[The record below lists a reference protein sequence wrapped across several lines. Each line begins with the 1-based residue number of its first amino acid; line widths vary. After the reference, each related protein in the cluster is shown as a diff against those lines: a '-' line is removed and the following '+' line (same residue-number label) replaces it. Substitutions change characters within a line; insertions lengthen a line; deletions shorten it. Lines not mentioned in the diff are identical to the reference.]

1 MEPARTRLRT
11 ALRSADVET
20 TRAGLTP
27 GPRTAVI
34 WAALRA
40 ELDRRP
46 AELLSVI
53 DVGGG
58 TGGFAVP
65 LALSGHRVTV
75 IDASPD
81 ALASLRRRAVDAGVA
96 DLVSGVQ
103 GDGDQLAALVAPQSA
118 DLVLCHSVLEEVDDP
133 AQVLA
138 SIAAILHAG
147 GAASI
152 VVANRRGAIL
162 AKALAGHIAAAVD
175 LLADEAS
182 GAGGA
187 AGAAGVSGGSAVGG
201 SGAVTGGG
209 GKSQRRFDTESAT
222 ALITAAGFDVESVHG
237 VRVIADIV
245 PGTLV
250 DSDAPALLNFEL
262 AAAGHPP
269 FRDIATQLHLLA
281 RRTG

>member
-1 MEPARTRLRT
+1 
-11 ALRSADVET
+11 VET
-20 TRAGLTP
+20 TRAGLAP

-34 WAALRA
+34 WSALRA

-46 AELLSVI
+46 GEPLSVI

-65 LALSGHRVTV
+65 LAQSGHRVTV

-103 GDGDQLAALVAPQSA
+103 GDGDQLAALVTRQSA

-138 SIAAILHAG
+138 SIAAILRAG

-162 AKALAGHIAAAVD
+162 AKALAGHISAAVD
-175 LLADEAS
+175 LFVDES
-182 GAGGA
+182 RGAGGVGGGA
-187 AGAAGVSGGSAVGG
+187 AGRGGG
-201 SGAVTGGG
+201 SGGGGG
-209 GKSQRRFDTESAT
+209 GKSQRRFDTESAS
-222 ALITAAGFDVESVHG
+222 ALIAAAGFDVESVHG
-237 VRVIADIV
+237 VRVIADII

-250 DSDAPALLNFEL
+250 DSDAQALLNFEL
-262 AAAGHPP
+262 IAADHPP

>member
-1 MEPARTRLRT
+1 
-11 ALRSADVET
+11 
-20 TRAGLTP
+20 
-27 GPRTAVI
+27 VI
-34 WAALRA
+34 WSALRA

-46 AELLSVI
+46 GEPRSVI

-65 LALSGHRVTV
+65 LAQSGHRVTV

-96 DLVSGVQ
+96 DLVTGVQ
-103 GDGDQLAALVAPQSA
+103 GDGDQLATLVAPQSA

-133 AQVLA
+133 TRVLA
-138 SIAAILHAG
+138 SIAAILHVG

-162 AKALAGHIAAAVD
+162 AKALAGHVSAAAD
-175 LLADEAS
+175 LLAEESGGLAS
-182 GAGGA
+182 GA
-187 AGAAGVSGGSAVGG
+187 
-201 SGAVTGGG
+201 G
-209 GKSQRRFDTESAT
+209 GKSQRRFDTESAS
-222 ALITAAGFDVESVHG
+222 ALIAAAGFDVESVHG
-237 VRVIADIV
+237 VRVIADLV

-250 DSDAPALLNFEL
+250 DSDAQALLNFEL

>member
-1 MEPARTRLRT
+1 M
-11 ALRSADVET
+11 ET
-20 TRAGLTP
+20 TRAGLAP

-46 AELLSVI
+46 GKPLSVI

-65 LALSGHRVTV
+65 LAQSGHRVTV

-138 SIAAILHAG
+138 SIAAILRAG

-162 AKALAGHIAAAVD
+162 AKALAGHIAAAAD
-175 LLADEAS
+175 LLAGES
-182 GAGGA
+182 GESSGTAGAAAGSGGGSGGGGA
-187 AGAAGVSGGSAVGG
+187 A
-201 SGAVTGGG
+201 

-222 ALITAAGFDVESVHG
+222 ALIVAAGFDVESVHG

-250 DSDAPALLNFEL
+250 DSDAQALLNFEL
-262 AAAGHPP
+262 LAAGHPP

>member
-1 MEPARTRLRT
+1 
-11 ALRSADVET
+11 VET

-46 AELLSVI
+46 GEPLSVI

-65 LALSGHRVTV
+65 LARSGHRVTV

-133 AQVLA
+133 ARVLA
-138 SIAAILHAG
+138 SIAAILRTG

-175 LLADEAS
+175 LLGEES
-182 GAGGA
+182 GGA
-187 AGAAGVSGGSAVGG
+187 AGRAGG
-201 SGAVTGGG
+201 SGGGAGGG

-222 ALITAAGFDVESVHG
+222 ALIVAAGLDVESVHG
-237 VRVIADIV
+237 VRVIADII

-250 DSDAPALLNFEL
+250 DSDAQSLLNFEL
-262 AAAGHPP
+262 VAAGHPP

>member
-1 MEPARTRLRT
+1 M
-11 ALRSADVET
+11 
-20 TRAGLTP
+20 
-27 GPRTAVI
+27 
-34 WAALRA
+34 
-40 ELDRRP
+40 
-46 AELLSVI
+46 I

-65 LALSGHRVTV
+65 LAQSGHRVTV

-133 AQVLA
+133 ARVLA
-138 SIAAILHAG
+138 SIAAILRAG

-162 AKALAGHIAAAVD
+162 AKALAGHIAAAAD
-175 LLADEAS
+175 LLADET
-182 GAGGA
+182 GGA
-187 AGAAGVSGGSAVGG
+187 AGAAGGGAREGG
-201 SGAVTGGG
+201 GDGAGSDAGGGAGGGGGGG

-222 ALITAAGFDVESVHG
+222 ALIVAAGFDVESVHG

-250 DSDAPALLNFEL
+250 DSDAQSLLNFEL

>member
-1 MEPARTRLRT
+1 
-11 ALRSADVET
+11 VET
-20 TRAGLTP
+20 TRAGLAP

-40 ELDRRP
+40 ELNRR
-46 AELLSVI
+46 AGEALNVI

-65 LALSGHRVTV
+65 LAQSGHRVTV

-81 ALASLRRRAVDAGVA
+81 ALASLGRRAADAGVA

-103 GDGDQLAALVAPQSA
+103 GDGDQLATLIAPRST

-133 AQVLA
+133 AQVVA
-138 SIAAILHAG
+138 SIAAVLREG

-152 VVANRRGAIL
+152 VVANRRGAVL
-162 AKALAGHIAAAVD
+162 AKALAGHVSAATE
-175 LLADEAS
+175 LLADAS
-182 GAGGA
+182 GTTPGA
-187 AGAAGVSGGSAVGG
+187 ARSGGGG
-201 SGAVTGGG
+201 SG
-209 GKSQRRFDTESAT
+209 GKNQRRFDTESAS
-222 ALITAAGFDVESVHG
+222 ALLAGAGFAVESVHG
-237 VRVIADIV
+237 VRVIADLI
-245 PGTLV
+245 PGTLA
-250 DSDAPALLNFEL
+250 DADPQALLRFEL
-262 AAAGHPP
+262 ATAGQPP

>member
-1 MEPARTRLRT
+1 MCWAEPARTHLRP

-34 WAALRA
+34 WSALRA

-46 AELLSVI
+46 GEPLSVI

-65 LALSGHRVTV
+65 LAQSGHRVTV

-133 AQVLA
+133 ARVLA
-138 SIAAILHAG
+138 SIAAILRAG

-162 AKALAGHIAAAVD
+162 AKALA
-175 LLADEAS
+175 
-182 GAGGA
+182 
-187 AGAAGVSGGSAVGG
+187 
-201 SGAVTGGG
+201 
-209 GKSQRRFDTESAT
+209 
-222 ALITAAGFDVESVHG
+222 
-237 VRVIADIV
+237 
-245 PGTLV
+245 
-250 DSDAPALLNFEL
+250 
-262 AAAGHPP
+262 
-269 FRDIATQLHLLA
+269 
-281 RRTG
+281 

>member
-1 MEPARTRLRT
+1 M
-11 ALRSADVET
+11 ET

-34 WAALRA
+34 WSALRA
-40 ELDRRP
+40 ELDRRTGEP
-46 AELLSVI
+46 LSVI

-65 LALSGHRVTV
+65 LAQSGHRVTV

-81 ALASLRRRAVDAGVA
+81 ALASLRRRTADAGVA

-133 AQVLA
+133 AQVLT
-138 SIAAILHAG
+138 SIAAILRVG

-162 AKALAGHIAAAVD
+162 AKALAGHISAAVD
-175 LLADEAS
+175 LLADES
-182 GAGGA
+182 RGA
-187 AGAAGVSGGSAVGG
+187 AAAGVATGRVAASTG
-201 SGAVTGGG
+201 SGA
-209 GKSQRRFDTESAT
+209 GKSQRRFDTESAS

-237 VRVIADIV
+237 VRVIADII

-250 DSDAPALLNFEL
+250 DSDAQSLLNFEL

>member
-1 MEPARTRLRT
+1 M
-11 ALRSADVET
+11 ET

-34 WAALRA
+34 WSALRA
-40 ELDRRP
+40 ELDRRSGEP
-46 AELLSVI
+46 LSVI

-65 LALSGHRVTV
+65 LAQSGHRVTV

-81 ALASLRRRAVDAGVA
+81 ALASLRRRTADAGVA

-138 SIAAILHAG
+138 SIAAILRAG

-162 AKALAGHIAAAVD
+162 AKALAGHISAAVD
-175 LLADEAS
+175 LLADES
-182 GAGGA
+182 RGAGGA
-187 AGAAGVSGGSAVGG
+187 SVATGRVAAG
-201 SGAVTGGG
+201 SGA
-209 GKSQRRFDTESAT
+209 GKSQRRFDTESAS
-222 ALITAAGFDVESVHG
+222 ALIAAAGFDVESVHG
-237 VRVIADIV
+237 VRVIADII

-250 DSDAPALLNFEL
+250 DSDAQALLNFEL

>member
-1 MEPARTRLRT
+1 
-11 ALRSADVET
+11 
-20 TRAGLTP
+20 
-27 GPRTAVI
+27 VI
-34 WAALRA
+34 WSALRA

-46 AELLSVI
+46 DEPLSVI

-65 LALSGHRVTV
+65 LAQSGHRVTV

-103 GDGDQLAALVAPQSA
+103 GDGDQLAALVAPHSA

-133 AQVLA
+133 ARVLA
-138 SIAAILHAG
+138 SIAAILRAG

-175 LLADEAS
+175 LLADEA
-182 GAGGA
+182 AGA
-187 AGAAGVSGGSAVGG
+187 AGAAGGGAREGGGDGDGAG
-201 SGAVTGGG
+201 SGTRAGGG

-222 ALITAAGFDVESVHG
+222 ALIVAAGFDVESVHG

-250 DSDAPALLNFEL
+250 DSDAQSLLNFEL

>member
-1 MEPARTRLRT
+1 M
-11 ALRSADVET
+11 
-20 TRAGLTP
+20 
-27 GPRTAVI
+27 
-34 WAALRA
+34 
-40 ELDRRP
+40 
-46 AELLSVI
+46 I

-65 LALSGHRVTV
+65 LAQSGHRVTV

-138 SIAAILHAG
+138 SIAAILRAG

-162 AKALAGHIAAAVD
+162 AKALAGHIGAAAD
-175 LLADEAS
+175 LLADES
-182 GAGGA
+182 GGA
-187 AGAAGVSGGSAVGG
+187 AGAAGGSGGSAGG
-201 SGAVTGGG
+201 GGGGGGVSGAG

-222 ALITAAGFDVESVHG
+222 ALIVAAGFDVESVHG

-250 DSDAPALLNFEL
+250 DSDAQALLNFEL
-262 AAAGHPP
+262 IAADHPP

>member
-1 MEPARTRLRT
+1 
-11 ALRSADVET
+11 VET

-46 AELLSVI
+46 GEPLSVI

-65 LALSGHRVTV
+65 LAQSGHRVTV

-138 SIAAILHAG
+138 SIAAILRAG

-175 LLADEAS
+175 LFADES
-182 GAGGA
+182 GVAGGA
-187 AGAAGVSGGSAVGG
+187 AGGIGGSAGNGTGAAAGG
-201 SGAVTGGG
+201 GAGGG

-222 ALITAAGFDVESVHG
+222 ALIVAAGFDVESVHG

-250 DSDAPALLNFEL
+250 DSDAHALLNFEL
-262 AAAGHPP
+262 VAAGHPP

>member
-1 MEPARTRLRT
+1 
-11 ALRSADVET
+11 VET

-40 ELDRRP
+40 ELDRRAGEP
-46 AELLSVI
+46 LSVI

-65 LALSGHRVTV
+65 LARSGHRVTV

-118 DLVLCHSVLEEVDDP
+118 DLVLCHSVLEEVDAP

-138 SIAAILHAG
+138 SIATILRAG

-175 LLADEAS
+175 LLADESGGAVG
-182 GAGGA
+182 GAGGT
-187 AGAAGVSGGSAVGG
+187 GDG
-201 SGAVTGGG
+201 GAVAGGG

-222 ALITAAGFDVESVHG
+222 ALIVAAGFDVESVHG

-250 DSDAPALLNFEL
+250 DSDAQALLNFEL
-262 AAAGHPP
+262 VAAGHPP
-269 FRDIATQLHLLA
+269 CRDIATQLHLLA

>member
-1 MEPARTRLRT
+1 M
-11 ALRSADVET
+11 ET
-20 TRAGLTP
+20 TRAGLAP

-34 WAALRA
+34 WSALRA
-40 ELDRRP
+40 ELGRRP
-46 AELLSVI
+46 GEPLSVI

-65 LALSGHRVTV
+65 LAQSGHRVTV

-133 AQVLA
+133 ARVLA
-138 SIAAILHAG
+138 SIAAILHPG

-162 AKALAGHIAAAVD
+162 AKALAGHVSAAVD
-175 LLADEAS
+175 LLGDD
-182 GAGGA
+182 
-187 AGAAGVSGGSAVGG
+187 SGGLATGGGG
-201 SGAVTGGG
+201 SGGAGVGG
-209 GKSQRRFDTESAT
+209 GKSQRRFDTESAS
-222 ALITAAGFDVESVHG
+222 ALIAAAGFDVESVHG
-237 VRVIADIV
+237 VRVIADLV

-250 DSDAPALLNFEL
+250 DSDAQALLNFEL
-262 AAAGHPP
+262 VAADHPP

>member
-1 MEPARTRLRT
+1 M
-11 ALRSADVET
+11 ET
-20 TRAGLTP
+20 TRAGLAP

-46 AELLSVI
+46 GEPLSVI

-65 LALSGHRVTV
+65 LAQSGHRVTV

-103 GDGDQLAALVAPQSA
+103 GDGDQLATLVAPQSA

-138 SIAAILHAG
+138 SIATILRAG

-162 AKALAGHIAAAVD
+162 AKALAGHIAAAAD
-175 LLADEAS
+175 LLADES
-182 GAGGA
+182 GGA
-187 AGAAGVSGGSAVGG
+187 AARLAVGRRQRWRR
-201 SGAVTGGG
+201 AVGGG

-222 ALITAAGFDVESVHG
+222 ALIVAAGFDVESVHG

-250 DSDAPALLNFEL
+250 DSDAQAVLNFEL
-262 AAAGHPP
+262 VAAGHPP

>member
-1 MEPARTRLRT
+1 M
-11 ALRSADVET
+11 ET
-20 TRAGLTP
+20 TRGGLTP

-34 WAALRA
+34 WSALRA

-46 AELLSVI
+46 GEPLSVI

-65 LALSGHRVTV
+65 LAQSGHRVTV

-103 GDGDQLAALVAPQSA
+103 GDGDQLATLVAPQSA

-138 SIAAILHAG
+138 SIAAILRAG
-147 GAASI
+147 GAASV

-162 AKALAGHIAAAVD
+162 AKALAGHISAAVD
-175 LLADEAS
+175 LLVDES
-182 GAGGA
+182 RGAGGA
-187 AGAAGVSGGSAVGG
+187 GGAGGGAAGGGA
-201 SGAVTGGG
+201 AG
-209 GKSQRRFDTESAT
+209 GKSQRRFDTESAS
-222 ALITAAGFDVESVHG
+222 ALIAAAGFDVESVHG
-237 VRVIADIV
+237 VRVIADII

-250 DSDAPALLNFEL
+250 DSDAQALLNFEL
-262 AAAGHPP
+262 IAADRPP

-281 RRTG
+281 RRAG

>member
-1 MEPARTRLRT
+1 
-11 ALRSADVET
+11 VET
-20 TRAGLTP
+20 TRAGLAP

-34 WAALRA
+34 WSALRA
-40 ELDRRP
+40 ELGRRP
-46 AELLSVI
+46 REPLSVI

-65 LALSGHRVTV
+65 LAQSGHRVTV

-96 DLVSGVQ
+96 ELVNGVQ

-133 AQVLA
+133 SRVLA
-138 SIAAILHAG
+138 SIAAILHPG

-162 AKALAGHIAAAVD
+162 AKALAGHVSAAVD
-175 LLADEAS
+175 LLSDDSWDITAS
-182 GAGGA
+182 G
-187 AGAAGVSGGSAVGG
+187 GG
-201 SGAVTGGG
+201 SGGGG
-209 GKSQRRFDTESAT
+209 GKSQRRFDTESAS
-222 ALITAAGFDVESVHG
+222 ALIAAAGFEVESVHG
-237 VRVIADIV
+237 VRVIADLV

-250 DSDAPALLNFEL
+250 DSDPQALLNFEL
-262 AAAGHPP
+262 IAAGHPP